1 MNIDIVVV
9 STTGVWWVRHA
20 QVEQAVLP
28 EQHHGDLA
36 HGDDGQGIE
45 IEIEGD
51 CRLICERVDRR
62 TSASSL

>member
-45 IEIEGD
+45 IEIESD
-51 CRLICERVDRR
+51 CRLICERVERR